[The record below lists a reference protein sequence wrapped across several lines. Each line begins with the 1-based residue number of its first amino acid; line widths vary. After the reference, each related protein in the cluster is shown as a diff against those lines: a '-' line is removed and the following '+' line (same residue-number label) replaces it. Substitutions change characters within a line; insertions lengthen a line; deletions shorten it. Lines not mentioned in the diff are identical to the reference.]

1 MKQIDARKQACP
13 LPVIMAKKEMEAGEV
28 AFEVIVD
35 NQIAVENLKK
45 FAKSRQFECE
55 VVENGEEFFVSFLG
69 NGESKSGI
77 RNKQEGQEQETL
89 KKNLQNLP
97 SDYSVFIGRDGIG
110 EGDKTLGRTL
120 MQMFLYTVTEY
131 EHLPK
136 SILIMNG
143 GVLLPV
149 EDEQCV
155 KHLQKLM
162 ELGVEVIVCGTCLN
176 YYGIAE
182 KLQVGTVGNMYEI
195 FEKME
200 RSGKVITL

>member
-13 LPVIMAKKEMEAGEV
+13 LPVIMAKKEIEAGEV
-28 AFEVIVD
+28 AFEIVVD
-35 NQIAVENLKK
+35 NKIAVENLKK
-45 FAKSRQFECE
+45 FAKNQQFECE

-69 NGESKSGI
+69 NEECKNEISKK
-77 RNKQEGQEQETL
+77 REQEQKIVKE
-89 KKNLQNLP
+89 KLQNLP
-97 SDYSVFIGRDGIG
+97 SDYSIFIGRDGIG

-131 EHLPK
+131 DHLPK
-136 SILIMNG
+136 AILLMNG

-155 KHLQKLM
+155 KHLQKLI
-162 ELGVEVIVCGTCLN
+162 ELGVEVVVCGTCLN

-182 KLQVGTVGNMYEI
+182 KLQVGTIGNMYEI

-200 RSGKVITL
+200 RSAKVITL

>member
-13 LPVIMAKKEMEAGEV
+13 LPVIMAKKEIEAGEV
-28 AFEVIVD
+28 EFEVIVD
-35 NQIAVENLKK
+35 NKIAVENLKK
-45 FAKSRQFECE
+45 FAKNQQFECE

-69 NGESKSGI
+69 NGESKKNIGA
-77 RNKQEGQEQETL
+77 NEEQKAEIL

-97 SDYSVFIGRDGIG
+97 RNYSVFIGRDGIG

-182 KLQVGTVGNMYEI
+182 KLQVGTIGNMYEI

>member
-13 LPVIMAKKEMEAGEV
+13 LPVIMAKKEIEAGEV
-28 AFEVIVD
+28 AFEVVVD
-35 NQIAVENLKK
+35 NKIAVENLKK
-45 FAKSRQFECE
+45 FAKSQQFECE

-69 NGESKSGI
+69 NGESKEQHAKEEQ
-77 RNKQEGQEQETL
+77 KQEIIKESF
-89 KKNLQNLP
+89 KNLPN
-97 SDYSVFIGRDGIG
+97 DYSIFIGRDGIG

-131 EHLPK
+131 DHLPK

-182 KLQVGTVGNMYEI
+182 KLQVGTIGNMYEI